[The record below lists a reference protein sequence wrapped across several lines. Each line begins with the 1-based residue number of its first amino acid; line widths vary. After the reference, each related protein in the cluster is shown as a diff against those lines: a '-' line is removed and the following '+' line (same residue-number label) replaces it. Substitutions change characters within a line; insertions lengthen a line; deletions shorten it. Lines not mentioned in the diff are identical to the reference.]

1 MATYLN
7 GQELWDSVV
16 AVVPGYSTRGQTEV
30 LDWEKK
36 NAMALHAIQVSCTQ
50 EAFVVIKDITSA
62 EAAWAAL
69 FKTFRWEP
77 EDTER
82 QSPYELKS
90 FGN

>member
-1 MATYLN
+1 MKTYLY
-7 GQELWDSVV
+7 GQQLWGFVEAD
-16 AVVPGYSTRGQTEV
+16 VPDFSTLGQTEV
-30 LDWEKK
+30 LDWYKK